1 MSNLLFSG
9 GTISQGTSLGTVFG
23 NHLVTGGSVQSTSQ
37 ACILDITPPIF
48 SGIGFLTLGAL
59 GQLQA
64 QWNAATDV
72 SNDIRYEVYVKASSP
87 TGLFNS
93 ANLSIVTTQLQA
105 NIFSLGDGTLLQ
117 TAATYYVG
125 VRATDAVGNRDNNIV
140 SLSQISP
147 GITGALNA
155 SISGVF
161 NINDLNELIASF
173 WVTDSEGVI
182 TNPMRLGTASY
193 VIYDRNGGIV
203 PGMSESGILADSEG
217 FFEIVPVAS
226 ILDLDNNFYAAKVT
240 IFIDGVS
247 VTYNLP
253 VLHAAAGHQYE
264 SRAIF
269 SISSSNELQ
278 GTLWCTKD
286 SELMSDGVLGAASYT
301 IYDKNGNS
309 IGITES
315 GIMPDVNG
323 YYQISPINASSILD
337 LTHYVVKIIIPASG
351 ENRIGTVGITLGE

>member
-37 ACILDITPPIF
+37 ACILDITPPVF
-48 SGIGFLTLGAL
+48 SGISFLTLGAL

-64 QWNAATDV
+64 QWNAATDL
-72 SNDIRYEVYVKASSP
+72 SSIIRYEVYVKASSP

-93 ANLSIVTTQLQA
+93 VNLSMVTTQLQA
-105 NIFSLGDGTLLQ
+105 NVFSLGDGTLLQ
-117 TAATYYVG
+117 TADTYYVG
-125 VRATDAVGNRDNNIV
+125 VRAVDAVGNRDNNIV

-155 SISGVF
+155 SISGLF
-161 NINDLNELIASF
+161 NIDDLNQLIATF

-182 TNPMRLGTASY
+182 TNPLRLGPASY
-193 VIYDRNGGIV
+193 AIYDKNGNLV
-203 PGMSESGILADSEG
+203 PGMSESGIAPDSEG
-217 FFEIVPVAS
+217 FFEISPVAS

-240 IFIDGVS
+240 ILVDGVNL
-247 VTYNLP
+247 TYNLP
-253 VLHAAAGHQYE
+253 IMHSAAGHQYE

-286 SELMSDGVLGAASYT
+286 SEMMSDGVLGAASYT

-315 GIMPDVNG
+315 GILPDVNG
-323 YYQISPINASSILD
+323 YYQISPVNASSILD
-337 LTHYVVKIIIPASG
+337 LTHYVVKITILASG

>member
-1 MSNLLFSG
+1 MANLLFAGGAVVQGTTLGTIFANQLVSG
-9 GTISQGTSLGTVFG
+9 GAFQPS
-23 NHLVTGGSVQSTSQ
+23 SQ
-37 ACILDITPPIF
+37 ACIVDLTPPTF
-48 SGIGFLTLGAL
+48 AGISFLTLGTL

-64 QWNAATDV
+64 QWNVATDL
-72 SNDIRYEVYVKASSP
+72 SSIIRYEVYVKANSS

-93 ANLSIVTTQLQA
+93 VNLSMVTTQLQA
-105 NIFSLGDGTLLQ
+105 NVFSLGDGSLLQ
-117 TAATYYVG
+117 TAVTYYVG
-125 VRATDAVGNRDNNIV
+125 VRAVDAVGNRDNNIV

-203 PGMSESGILADSEG
+203 PGMSESGILPDSEG

-240 IFIDGVS
+240 ILVDGVNI
-247 VTYNLP
+247 TYNLP
-253 VLHAAAGHQYE
+253 ILHSAAGHQYE

-286 SELMSDGVLGAASYT
+286 SEMMSDGVLGAASYT
-301 IYDKNGNS
+301 IYDRNGNS

-315 GIMPDVNG
+315 GIMPDGNG
-323 YYQISPINASSILD
+323 YYQISPVNASSILD
-337 LTHYVVKIIIPASG
+337 LTHYVVKIIILASG

>member
-37 ACILDITPPIF
+37 ACILDITPPVF
-48 SGIGFLTLGAL
+48 SGISFLTLGAL

-64 QWNAATDV
+64 QWNAATDLSSV
-72 SNDIRYEVYVKASSP
+72 IRYEVYVKVSSP

-93 ANLSIVTTQLQA
+93 VNLSIVTTQLQA
-105 NIFSLGDGTLLQ
+105 NVFSLGDGTLLQ
-117 TAATYYVG
+117 TADTYYVG
-125 VRATDAVGNRDNNIV
+125 VRAVDAVGNRDNNIV

-155 SISGVF
+155 SISGLF
-161 NINDLNELIASF
+161 NIDDLNQLISTF

-182 TNPMRLGTASY
+182 TNPLRLGLASY
-193 VIYDRNGGIV
+193 VIYDKNGNLV
-203 PGMSESGILADSEG
+203 PGMSESGIAPDSEG
-217 FFEIVPVAS
+217 FFEILPVAS
-226 ILDLDNNFYAAKVT
+226 VLDLDNNFYAAKVT
-240 IFIDGVS
+240 ILVDGVNL
-247 VTYNLP
+247 TYNLP
-253 VLHAAAGHQYE
+253 IMHSAAGHQYE

-286 SELMSDGVLGAASYT
+286 SEMMSDGVLGTASYT
-301 IYDKNGNS
+301 IYDKNGNT

-315 GIMPDVNG
+315 GILPDVNG
-323 YYQISPINASSILD
+323 YYHISPVNASSILD
-337 LTHYVVKIIIPASG
+337 LTHYVVKLTIMASG